1 MKGSTLHLQR
11 KSAIVSGAAG
21 AMPKALRLLEA
32 VAARTRP
39 LSIAELATMLRLS
52 LPTAHRI
59 VTALEGLGFVAREP
73 GKRRIIE
80 GDRLVS
86 LGLAVLQVAVASGT
100 RHAILES
107 LASKTGESCNLG
119 VIAGG
124 NVLYIDRVE
133 THWPLGLRFERGSRV
148 PLHCT
153 AIGKLMLGQLPET
166 SVDGYLSNGQLT
178 RYTPTTI
185 TDPQRLKEELKRIR
199 KQGHSTDNQEFMS
212 GVVCVA
218 VPVRGANGK
227 ACAGVAISAAEAR
240 LTLAEVKQFLPELR
254 EAASQLSRGLFG
266 ASGRKGERP

>member
-1 MKGSTLHLQR
+1 
-11 KSAIVSGAAG
+11 
-21 AMPKALRLLEA
+21 MPKALRLLEA

-39 LSIAELATMLRLS
+39 LSIAELATMLGLS

-59 VTALEGLGFVAREP
+59 VTALEGLGFLSREP

-107 LASKTGESCNLG
+107 LANKTGESCNLG

-124 NVLYIDRVE
+124 NVLYLDRVE
-133 THWPLGLRFERGSRV
+133 THWPLGLRFEPGSRV

-153 AIGKLMLGQLPET
+153 AIGKLLLSEMPENLL
-166 SVDGYLSNGQLT
+166 DGYLSNRQLT
-178 RYTPTTI
+178 RYTQTTI
-185 TDPQRLKEELKRIR
+185 IDPRRLREELKRVH
-199 KQGHSTDNQEFMS
+199 KQGYSTDNQEFMS

-218 VPVRGANGK
+218 VPVHGPNGQV
-227 ACAGVAISAAEAR
+227 CAGIAISAAEAR
-240 LTLAEVKQFLPELR
+240 LTLKRAKGFLPEMR
-254 EAASQLSRGLFG
+254 EAARQLSHSLAVGSERSDTMRRRRGP
-266 ASGRKGERP
+266 R